1 MSRDLSRGFPLCL
14 VAFASERL
22 EECASN
28 APLPLSVHA
37 GLAPLVLPHLS
48 EQCNDSE
55 IALTSMCDA
64 VARTSL
70 QGAVTAASQG
80 VRK

>member
-1 MSRDLSRGFPLCL
+1 MLGMENIAGD
-14 VAFASERL
+14 VASTRN
-22 EECASN
+22 C
-28 APLPLSVHA
+28 VHA